1 MRGCGPARHNLET
14 REKIPWFW
22 ITAIWLAAGLVLTGL
37 LYLDLWFP
45 LNVKLWHELPTSYV
59 IYTQMARAL
68 LWIPLT
74 PVVFELRRRIPV
86 RGWWLPAG
94 LALHTAFAL
103 VFLAWLLIVRVT
115 VAVPFWTPDFNWAD
129 FSVPLVLESATVVTL
144 KDFFIYWLL
153 VGAGYTID
161 TVRRQ
166 HALEL
171 AQSRMQT
178 HLLEAQYHALRQQV
192 NPHFF
197 HNALNVIAELVRDG
211 QNAEAVAALVKLGA
225 LQRTLL
231 MSGGVRAQPLDA
243 EIAFVEKYL
252 ALERLRFGARLRV
265 RIEADEAARA
275 ADVPHLL
282 LQPLVENAVKHG
294 LARRVE
300 PGEITIRARRENGRL
315 HLEVWNDLP
324 DTDSAEPVESTGTG
338 LANLRQ
344 RLQALHGADFRLDFQ
359 PNRGGRACVTVELPV
374 TAAVEEVVA

>member
-1 MRGCGPARHNLET
+1 MEQ

-22 ITAIWLAAGLVLTGL
+22 ITAVWLAAGFILTGL

-45 LNVKLWHELPTSYV
+45 LNVERWHELPTSYV

-86 RGWWLPAG
+86 QGWWLPVG
-94 LALHTAFAL
+94 GALHTAFAL
-103 VFLAWLLIVRVT
+103 VFLAWLLIVRVA

-153 VGAGYTID
+153 LGAGYTID
-161 TVRRQ
+161 AVRRQ

-171 AQSRMQT
+171 AQSRTQT
-178 HLLEAQYHALRQQV
+178 HLLEAQYHALRQQM

-197 HNALNVIAELVRDG
+197 HNTLNAVAELVRDG
-211 QNAEAVAALVKLGA
+211 QNGEAVAALVKLGS

-231 MSGGVRAQPLDA
+231 LTGAARSQPLEA

-252 ALERLRFGARLRV
+252 SLERLRFGPRLRV

-275 ADVPHLL
+275 AEVPNLL
-282 LQPLVENAVKHG
+282 LQPLVENAVRHG

-300 PGEITIRARRENGRL
+300 PGEITVRAALAGGRL
-315 HLEVWNDLP
+315 RLEVWNDPP
-324 DTDSAEPVESTGTG
+324 DPDGGAEPAESTGTG
-338 LANLRQ
+338 LNNLRQ
-344 RLQALHGADFRLDFQ
+344 RLQALHGADFKLEFQ
-359 PNRGGRACVTVELPV
+359 PDRDGRACVTVELPA
-374 TAAVEEVVA
+374 TRPTLT

>member
-1 MRGCGPARHNLET
+1 LEH
-14 REKIPWFW
+14 REKIPWLW
-22 ITAIWLAAGLVLTGL
+22 ITAVWLAAGLVLTGL

-45 LNVKLWHELPTSYV
+45 LNVENWLAQPTSYLV
-59 IYTQMARAL
+59 YTQMARAL

-86 RGWWLPAG
+86 QGWWLPVG
-94 LALHTAFAL
+94 VALHTAFAL
-103 VFLAWLLIVRVT
+103 TFLFWLLIVRVT
-115 VAVPFWTPDFNWAD
+115 VAVPVWTPDYDWAH
-129 FSVPLVLESATVVTL
+129 FSLQEIFATATAPVM

-197 HNALNVIAELVRDG
+197 HNALNAVAELVRDG

-231 MSGGVRAQPLDA
+231 MSGGARAQPLDH
-243 EIAFVEKYL
+243 EIAFAEQYL
-252 ALERLRFGARLRV
+252 ALERLRFGPRLRV

-275 ADVPHLL
+275 AEVPQLL
-282 LQPLVENAVKHG
+282 LQPLVENAIKHG
-294 LARRVE
+294 LARRSA
-300 PGEITIRARRENGRL
+300 PGEITIRAARHGARL
-315 HLEVWNDLP
+315 RLEVWNDPPEP
-324 DTDSAEPVESTGTG
+324 DGDPAPDSTGTG

-344 RLQALHGADFRLDFQ
+344 RLQTLHGGDFTLDFQ
-359 PNRGGRACVTVELPV
+359 PNRDGRACVTVDLP
-374 TAAVEEVVA
+374 AATPPPAPA

>member
-1 MRGCGPARHNLET
+1 MDH

-22 ITAIWLAAGLVLTGL
+22 ITATWLAAGLVLTGL

-45 LNVKLWHELPTSYV
+45 LNVERWHELPTSYV

-86 RGWWLPAG
+86 QGWWLPAG
-94 LALHTAFAL
+94 AALHTAFAL
-103 VFLAWLLIVRVT
+103 VFLAWLLVVRVA
-115 VAVPFWTPDFNWAD
+115 VAVPFWTPGFDWAE

-197 HNALNVIAELVRDG
+197 HNTLNAVAELVRDG
-211 QNAEAVAALVKLGA
+211 QNGEAVAALVKLGA

-231 MSGGVRAQPLDA
+231 MSGSARAQPLGH
-243 EIAFVEKYL
+243 EIAFAEQYL
-252 ALERLRFGARLRV
+252 ALERLRFGPRLRV

-275 ADVPHLL
+275 AEVPQLL
-282 LQPLVENAVKHG
+282 LQPLVENAIKHG
-294 LARRVE
+294 LARRSA
-300 PGEITIRARRENGRL
+300 PGEISIRAARHGARL
-315 HLEVWNDLP
+315 RLEVWNDPPEP
-324 DTDSAEPVESTGTG
+324 DGDPAPDSTGTG

-344 RLQALHGADFRLDFQ
+344 RLQTLHGADFTLEFQ
-359 PNRGGRACVTVELPV
+359 PDREGRACVVVDLP
-374 TAAVEEVVA
+374 AAMPAALSA

>member
-1 MRGCGPARHNLET
+1 MRGCGPHRHNLET
-14 REKIPWFW
+14 REKIPWLW
-22 ITAIWLAAGLVLTGL
+22 ITAVWLAAGFVLTGL

-45 LNVKLWHELPTSYV
+45 LNVERWHELPTSYV

-103 VFLAWLLIVRVT
+103 VFLAWLLIVRVA

-275 ADVPHLL
+275 AEVPHLL

-315 HLEVWNDLP
+315 HLEVWNDPP
-324 DTDSAEPVESTGTG
+324 DSDSAEPVESTGTG

-359 PNRGGRACVTVELPV
+359 PDRDGRACVTVELPV
-374 TAAVEEVVA
+374 AAAVEEVVA

>member
-1 MRGCGPARHNLET
+1 MRGCDPHRHNLET
-14 REKIPWFW
+14 REKIPWLW
-22 ITAIWLAAGLVLTGL
+22 ITAVWLAAGFVLTGL

-45 LNVKLWHELPTSYV
+45 LNVENWLEQPTSYLV
-59 IYTQMARAL
+59 YTQMARAL

-86 RGWWLPAG
+86 RGWWLPVG

-103 VFLAWLLIVRVT
+103 TFLFWLLIVRVT
-115 VAVPFWTPDFNWAD
+115 VAVPIWSPDYDWSQ
-129 FSVPLVLESATVVTL
+129 FSLQEIFATATAPVM

-265 RIEADEAARA
+265 RIEADEVARA
-275 ADVPHLL
+275 AEVPHLL

-300 PGEITIRARRENGRL
+300 PGEITIRARREEGRL

-324 DTDSAEPVESTGTG
+324 DSESAEPVESTGTG

-344 RLQALHGADFRLDFQ
+344 RLQTLHGTDFRLDFQ
-359 PNRGGRACVTVELPV
+359 ANRDGRACVTVELPV
-374 TAAVEEVVA
+374 AAAVEEVVA